1 MAPVRPEPVEAP
13 AEAPSWAQGP
23 ADPEAPAAVAPVRPE
38 PVEAPA
44 EAPSWAQG
52 PADPEAPAAVAPVR
66 PEPVEAPAEAPSWA
80 QGPADPE
87 APAAVA
93 PVRPE
98 PVEAP
103 AEAPSFV
110 WPNEGTSGVPSPTR
124 PAPVQPPAWATGEGD
139 LVPAGNGSSGTHAGG
154 SAVPAWATGGPL
166 KTISTGLTV
175 VREPLAPD
183 DGRVIAV
190 CSKKGGTGK
199 STSTLNLAAA
209 LATKLAPLDKKVVL
223 LDANTEQADASRY
236 LGLSERVQTIEQL
249 IQEPVLDKESVGRAL
264 TDLTGDV
271 GFHALFGA
279 VDARKKSTTAI
290 TAELYRRIVTVLRS
304 MFDYIVID
312 TPVAEPHR
320 PLFRDFVLEEA
331 DAIVAVVAPSEVTI
345 QNNMEWLAGIS
356 DPVLSNGRLFPSHR
370 VGVML
375 NMAREDGEWATPN
388 VMRVMSEW
396 QFLGAIPQDER
407 IHTAGNRKDL
417 YWRDPQFERE
427 MSRILFEIT
436 RLLDPE
442 QAGEPSL
449 DPGPEDRRRGG
460 LLARLRR

>member
-1 MAPVRPEPVEAP
+1 
-13 AEAPSWAQGP
+13 
-23 ADPEAPAAVAPVRPE
+23 
-38 PVEAPA
+38 
-44 EAPSWAQG
+44 
-52 PADPEAPAAVAPVR
+52 
-66 PEPVEAPAEAPSWA
+66 
-80 QGPADPE
+80 
-87 APAAVA
+87 
-93 PVRPE
+93 
-98 PVEAP
+98 
-103 AEAPSFV
+103 
-110 WPNEGTSGVPSPTR
+110 
-124 PAPVQPPAWATGEGD
+124 
-139 LVPAGNGSSGTHAGG
+139 
-154 SAVPAWATGGPL
+154 
-166 KTISTGLTV
+166 V
-175 VREPLAPD
+175 VREQLAPD

-209 LATKLAPLDKKVVL
+209 LATKLAPLGKKVVL

-249 IQEPVLDKESVGRAL
+249 TQEPVLDKEAVGRAL

-304 MFDYIVID
+304 MFDFIVID

-331 DAIVAVVAPSEVTI
+331 DVIVAVVAPSEVTI

-356 DPVLSNGRLFPSHR
+356 DPVLSNGRLFPAHR

-388 VMRVMSEW
+388 VMRVMSQW
-396 QFLGAIPQDER
+396 QFLGAIPQDEG

-417 YWRDPQFERE
+417 YWREPKFERE
-427 MSRILFEIT
+427 MSRILFEVT

-442 QAGEPSL
+442 QVGEPSL
-449 DPGPEDRRRGG
+449 DPGPEQRRRGG
-460 LLARLRR
+460 LLARLRH